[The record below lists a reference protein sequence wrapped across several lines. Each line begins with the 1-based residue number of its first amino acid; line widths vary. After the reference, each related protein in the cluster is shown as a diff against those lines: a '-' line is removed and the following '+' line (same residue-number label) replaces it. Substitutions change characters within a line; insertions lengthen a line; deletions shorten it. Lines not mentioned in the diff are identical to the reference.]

1 MERLL
6 ELIFP
11 PECVI
16 CGTLLTGKD
25 QKNELP
31 ENPGFSRARSVLCMD
46 CSPREIITTGAAASS
61 SLSSAQLSAQLSAQD
76 SGLHRPALS
85 AFQRGSYCERCGE
98 LTTCWGPERRT
109 CVVCFLWP
117 APVRSVR
124 SLFRYSQQ
132 VKALVCGLKYG
143 KRRAIAKYL
152 GRLLAEAVDQKD
164 PRLYFENQDWDL
176 IVPIPSSSQSL
187 QERGF
192 HHMALVVR
200 EFASCLRLPTAL
212 TALEFKDVRSPQ
224 ASLPIAR
231 RHKNM
236 EGAFRAKAK
245 LVRGRR
251 ILLLDDVLTTGAS
264 IWQAA
269 SALLDAGAQQVDA
282 LTVARAKDFQNQRLV
297 SGQENRSGNGGDPF
311 NLESNE
317 IGINIQKRLGN
328 S

>member
-11 PECVI
+11 PECVV
-16 CGTLLTGKD
+16 CGTLLGGNCQEIGRSETLGILK
-25 QKNELP
+25 
-31 ENPGFSRARSVLCMD
+31 SRSVLCPD
-46 CSPREIITTGAAASS
+46 CSPGEIIAEGSS
-61 SLSSAQLSAQLSAQD
+61 VY
-76 SGLHRPALS
+76 RPALY
-85 AFQRGSYCERCGE
+85 AFQRGNYCERCGE
-98 LTTCWGPERRT
+98 LTTCWGPERNT
-109 CVVCFLWP
+109 CVICFLWP
-117 APVRSVR
+117 APVRCVR
-124 SLFRYSQQ
+124 SLFRYSRQ

-152 GRLLAEAVDQKD
+152 GRLLAQAVDLKD
-164 PRLYFENQDWDL
+164 PRLSFQNQDWDL
-176 IVPIPSSSQSL
+176 IVPVPSSSQSL

-200 EFASCLRLPTAL
+200 EFASCVRLPVACA
-212 TALEFKDVRSPQ
+212 ALEFKDTRPPQ

-236 EGAFRAKAK
+236 EGAFRAKSK
-245 LVRGRR
+245 VVQGRR

-282 LTVARAKDFQNQRLV
+282 LTVARAKDFQSQRLV
-297 SGQENRSGNGGDPF
+297 AGQEDRSGSEWEEVNA
-311 NLESNE
+311 EHNE
-317 IGINIQKRLGN
+317 TGIRYQKRLGN